1 MRKVMRHYTSQPFQS
16 NLHLLFLTKN
26 KQSIITFIDSLCFV
40 LCENITD
47 AGMQAVTFSFL
58 IFWQFLRDRELI
70 LQIQC
75 FFPPRFCK
83 CFVFVSVT
91 TFSLQFCI
99 LLINFIQQQPKKWK
113 VLLIVD
119 WHYINTHNILP
130 VKNSDNAVINDLVRV
145 ITAGR
150 KDAQHFHIKKNESC
164 SAWDNTYCVRSKR
177 SPHHQMLIQLED
189 FHSRQPRWRKQ
200 KNIIITTFTCI
211 SF

>member
-58 IFWQFLRDRELI
+58 FFQQFLRDRELI

-99 LLINFIQQQPKKWK
+99 FLVKFIQQQPKK
-113 VLLIVD
+113 LESAAYSRLAL
-119 WHYINTHNILP
+119 YTYP
-130 VKNSDNAVINDLVRV
+130 QYTSC
-145 ITAGR
+145 
-150 KDAQHFHIKKNESC
+150 KK
-164 SAWDNTYCVRSKR
+164 
-177 SPHHQMLIQLED
+177 
-189 FHSRQPRWRKQ
+189 FRQCRNK
-200 KNIIITTFTCI
+200 
-211 SF
+211 